1 MSRTFRSK
9 EKLMPSKPK
18 PVPTETRVLPRARP
32 AGPSRKAAPP
42 LAVAEDLNPFEF
54 ALLQFSR
61 AADHLGLDAGVRA
74 VLSTPKRQLLVSIPV
89 RMDDGSIRVFHGYR
103 VQHSIARG
111 PSKGGIRYHPGVT
124 LDEVKALA
132 MWMTWKC
139 AVVNIPFGG
148 AKGGITVDP
157 KQLSDAEN
165 ERMTRRYTSEISILL
180 GHDRDIPA
188 PDVYTTPQT
197 MAWIMDTFSMTKG
210 YSTLGVVTG
219 KPLAVGGSA
228 GRNEATAEGC
238 FVAIEEAAK
247 RMSLR
252 LDNATAAVQGFG
264 NAGAAVARFLEEAG
278 VRVVAVSDSRGGVY
292 DKRGLAM
299 DGVLAAKEKK
309 RSVNA
314 ARGEKITNEEILE
327 LPVDILVPAALE
339 GVITRGNAAR
349 VKAKIIA
356 EAANGPTTPD
366 ADDILR
372 SRGAVVIPDIL
383 ANAGGVTVSYFEWV
397 QDLYSF
403 FWEPDVVRT
412 HLERTIR
419 RAYED
424 VEESAR
430 RHDTDLR
437 TGAMILAVGRV
448 EEASRIRGLFP

>member
-1 MSRTFRSK
+1 
-9 EKLMPSKPK
+9 MPSKPK
-18 PVPTETRVLPRARP
+18 PLSPVGRAVPGPKPVTPDRGSLRP
-32 AGPSRKAAPP
+32 KPIAA
-42 LAVAEDLNPFEF
+42 ENLNPYDF
-54 ALLQFSR
+54 ALLQFDR
-61 AADHLGLDAGVRA
+61 AADHLGLDLGVRA
-74 VLSTPKRQLLVSIPV
+74 VLSTPKRQLIVSIPV
-89 RMDDGSIRVFHGYR
+89 KMDDGSISCFHGYR

-157 KQLSDAEN
+157 KKLSLGEN

-247 RMSLR
+247 RLSLP
-252 LDNATAAVQGFG
+252 LHGSTAAVQGFG
-264 NAGAAVARFLEEAG
+264 NAGAAVARFLDEAG
-278 VRVVAVSDSRGGVY
+278 AKVVAVSDSKGGVY
-292 DKRGLAM
+292 DKRGLELG
-299 DGVLAAKEKK
+299 GVFAAKEKK
-309 RSVNA
+309 GSVTA
-314 ARGEKITNEEILE
+314 ARGEKIDNDELLE

-339 GVITRGNAAR
+339 GVITRRNASR
-349 VKAKIIA
+349 IKAQIIA

-372 SRGAVVIPDIL
+372 SKGAVVIPDIL

-403 FWEPDVVRT
+403 FWEPDVVRN

-419 RAYED
+419 RAYQEVD
-424 VEESAR
+424 DTAR
-430 RHDTDLR
+430 RFNTDLR
-437 TGAMILAVGRV
+437 TGALILGVGRV
-448 EEASRIRGLFP
+448 EEATRIRGLFP

>member
-1 MSRTFRSK
+1 MASKRRSVSA
-9 EKLMPSKPK
+9 PAPA
-18 PVPTETRVLPRARP
+18 PRAS
-32 AGPSRKAAPP
+32 AKKKAASAAP
-42 LAVAEDLNPFEF
+42 LSPEDLNPYEF
-54 ALLQFSR
+54 AQRQFDR
-61 AADHLGLDAGVRA
+61 AADHLGLNAGMRD
-74 VLSTPKRQLLVSIPV
+74 VLRNPKRQLTVSIPV
-89 RMDDGSIRVFHGYR
+89 KMDNKRIKVFTGYR

-111 PSKGGIRYHPGVT
+111 PSKGGIRFHPGVT
-124 LDEVKALA
+124 IDEVKALA

-157 KQLSDAEN
+157 KKLSMDEN
-165 ERMTRRYTSEISILL
+165 ERLTRRYTSEISILL
-180 GHDRDIPA
+180 GHDKDIPA
-188 PDVYTTPQT
+188 PDVYTTPQH
-197 MAWIMDTFSMTKG
+197 MAWIMDTFSMTQG

-219 KPLAVGGSA
+219 KPISLGGSA

-247 RMSLR
+247 RMRLSLKG
-252 LDNATAAVQGFG
+252 ATAAVQGYG
-264 NAGAAVARFLEEAG
+264 NAGMHVARFLDEAG
-278 VRVVAVSDSRGGVY
+278 VKVVALSDSKGGIY
-292 DKRGLAM
+292 EKRGLRLDDVNAS
-299 DGVLAAKEKK
+299 KEKK
-309 RSVNA
+309 GSVTA
-314 ARGEKITNEEILE
+314 ARGQKISNAELLE
-327 LPVDILVPAALE
+327 LPVDVLVPAALE
-339 GVITRGNAAR
+339 GVITRENASR

-372 SRGAVVIPDIL
+372 ANGVVCIPDIL

-403 FWEPDVVRT
+403 FWDPDVVRS

-424 VEESAR
+424 VAETAR

-437 TGAMILAVGRV
+437 TGALILAVGRV
-448 EEASRIRGLFP
+448 EETTRIRGLFP

>member
-1 MSRTFRSK
+1 
-9 EKLMPSKPK
+9 MPSKPK
-18 PVPTETRVLPRARP
+18 PLSPVGRAVPGPKPVTPDRGSPRP
-32 AGPSRKAAPP
+32 KPIAA
-42 LAVAEDLNPFEF
+42 ENLNPYDF
-54 ALLQFSR
+54 ALLQFDR
-61 AADHLGLDAGVRA
+61 AADHLGLDPGVRA
-74 VLSTPKRQLLVSIPV
+74 LLSTPKRQLIVSIPV
-89 RMDDGSIRVFHGYR
+89 KMDDGSISAFHGYR

-157 KQLSDAEN
+157 KKLSLGEN

-247 RMSLR
+247 RLSLP
-252 LDNATAAVQGFG
+252 LHGSTAAVQGFG
-264 NAGAAVARFLEEAG
+264 NAGAAVARFLDEAG
-278 VRVVAVSDSRGGVY
+278 AKVVAVSDSKGGVY
-292 DKRGLAM
+292 DKRGLEL
-299 DGVLAAKEKK
+299 DGVFAAKEKK
-309 RSVNA
+309 GSVTA
-314 ARGEKITNEEILE
+314 ARGEKIDNDELLE

-339 GVITRGNAAR
+339 GVITRRNASR
-349 VKAKIIA
+349 IKAQIIA

-372 SRGAVVIPDIL
+372 SKGTVVIPDIL

-403 FWEPDVVRT
+403 FWEPDVVRN

-419 RAYED
+419 RAYQEVD
-424 VEESAR
+424 DTAR
-430 RHDTDLR
+430 RFNTDLR
-437 TGAMILAVGRV
+437 TGALILGVGRV
-448 EEASRIRGLFP
+448 EEATRIRGLFP

>member
-1 MSRTFRSK
+1 MAGKR
-9 EKLMPSKPK
+9 KPAPR
-18 PVPTETRVLPRARP
+18 PVPKKP
-32 AGPSRKAAPP
+32 AHPVSP
-42 LAVAEDLNPFEF
+42 ENLNPYDF
-54 ALLQFSR
+54 ALLQFGR
-61 AADHLGLDAGVRA
+61 AADFLALDSGTRQ
-74 VLSTPKRQLLVSIPV
+74 VLSQPKRQLIVSVPV
-89 RMDDGSIRVFHGYR
+89 KMDNKKVKVFTGYR
-103 VQHSIARG
+103 VQHSITRG
-111 PSKGGIRYHPGVT
+111 PSKGGIRFHPGVT

-157 KQLSDAEN
+157 KALSTDEN
-165 ERMTRRYTSEISILL
+165 ERLTRRYTSEIAIVL

-188 PDVYTTPQT
+188 PDVYTTPQH
-197 MAWIMDTFSMTKG
+197 MAWIMDTFSMTQG

-219 KPLAVGGSA
+219 KPIPLGGSA

-238 FVAIEEAAK
+238 FVAIDEAAK
-247 RMSLR
+247 RMR
-252 LDNATAAVQGFG
+252 LPLKGATAAVQGYG
-264 NAGAAVARFLEEAG
+264 NAGAHVARFLEEAG
-278 VRVVAVSDSRGGVY
+278 VRVVAVSDSKGGIY
-292 DKRGLAM
+292 DKKGLQM
-299 DGVLAAKEKK
+299 EQVNAAKEKK
-309 RSVNA
+309 GTVTAAHGQKISNA
-314 ARGEKITNEEILE
+314 ELLE

-339 GVITRGNAAR
+339 GAITRENAAR
-349 VKAKIIA
+349 IKAKIVA

-372 SRGAVVIPDIL
+372 SNGTVVIPDIL

-403 FWEPDVVRT
+403 FWDPDVVRN

-424 VEESAR
+424 VAETAR

-437 TGAMILAVGRV
+437 TGALILAVGRV
-448 EEASRIRGLFP
+448 EEATRLRGLFP

>member
-1 MSRTFRSK
+1 
-9 EKLMPSKPK
+9 MPSKPK
-18 PVPTETRVLPRARP
+18 PLSPVGRAVPGPKPVTPERGSPRLKP
-32 AGPSRKAAPP
+32 IAA
-42 LAVAEDLNPFEF
+42 ENLNPYDF
-54 ALLQFSR
+54 ALLQFER
-61 AADHLGLDAGVRA
+61 AADRLGLDTGVRA
-74 VLSTPKRQLLVSIPV
+74 VLSTPKRQLIVSVPV
-89 RMDDGSIRVFHGYR
+89 KMDDGSISAFQGYR
-103 VQHSIARG
+103 VQHSITRG

-157 KQLSDAEN
+157 KKLSMGEN

-238 FVAIEEAAK
+238 VVAIEEAAK
-247 RMSLR
+247 RLSLP
-252 LDNATAAVQGFG
+252 LNGATAAVQGFG
-264 NAGAAVARFLEEAG
+264 NAGAAVAKFLDEAG
-278 VRVVAVSDSRGGVY
+278 TRVVAISDSKGGVY
-292 DKRGLAM
+292 DKRGLEMGAVF
-299 DGVLAAKEKK
+299 GAKERKGT
-309 RSVNA
+309 VTA
-314 ARGEKITNEEILE
+314 ARGEKVTNEEILE

-339 GVITRGNAAR
+339 GVITRKNASR
-349 VKAKIIA
+349 IKAQIIA

-372 SRGAVVIPDIL
+372 SKGTVVIPDIL

-403 FWEPDVVRT
+403 FWEPDVVRN
-412 HLERTIR
+412 HLDRTIR
-419 RAYED
+419 RAYQEVD
-424 VEESAR
+424 DTAR
-430 RHDTDLR
+430 RYNTDLR
-437 TGAMILAVGRV
+437 TGALILGVGRV

>member
-1 MSRTFRSK
+1 
-9 EKLMPSKPK
+9 MPPRPK
-18 PVPTETRVLPRARP
+18 PLASEARVAPRTSPRP
-32 AGPSRKAAPP
+32 RSTPGRRSAPVLTP
-42 LAVAEDLNPFEF
+42 IEAEVLNPYEY
-54 ALLQFSR
+54 ALKQFDR
-61 AADHLGLDAGVRA
+61 AADHLGLDAGTRD
-74 VLSTPKRQLLVSIPV
+74 VLRKPKRQLIVSIPV
-89 RMDDGSIRVFHGYR
+89 RMDDGSIRVFQGYR

-132 MWMTWKC
+132 MWVTWKC

-157 KQLSDAEN
+157 KRLSDAEN

-238 FVAIEEAAK
+238 FVAIEEAAR
-247 RMSLR
+247 RMNLP
-252 LDNATAAVQGFG
+252 LKNTTAAVQGFG
-264 NAGAAVARFLEEAG
+264 NAGAAVARFLDEAG
-278 VRVVAVSDSRGGVY
+278 VKVLAVSDSKGGVH

-299 DGVLAAKEKK
+299 DAVFAAKEKK
-309 RSVNA
+309 GSVTA

-339 GVITRGNAAR
+339 GVITRSNAPR

-372 SRGAVVIPDIL
+372 SNGAIVIPDIL

-403 FWEPDVVRT
+403 FWEPDVVRN

-424 VEESAR
+424 VEEMAR

-437 TGAMILAVGRV
+437 TGALILAVGRV
-448 EEASRIRGLFP
+448 EEATRIRGLFP